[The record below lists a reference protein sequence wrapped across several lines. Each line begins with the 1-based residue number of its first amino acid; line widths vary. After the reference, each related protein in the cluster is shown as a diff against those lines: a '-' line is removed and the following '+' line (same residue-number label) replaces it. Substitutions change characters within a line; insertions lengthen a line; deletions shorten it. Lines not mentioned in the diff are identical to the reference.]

1 MGVEDR
7 GEVEE
12 IGDGLVAHRPIE
24 LRGELA
30 HRAAL
35 CDVELL
41 DRPTRRLGL
50 VAAEQCQRPSVRRP
64 GRRRDRTR
72 PRELPRAPGAR
83 CADGPRAGLLD
94 ERGAV
99 RAVGEEADPLAVR
112 GPEGAER
119 LVPRGQAGRLA
130 ARGRDDPGAHV
141 LVANAEPIEAP
152 GQVGDPPGDRTCGVA
167 DDEALVAARGEH
179 ENLGAVRRPL
189 REGRRAGKLRH
200 PRRLAAGERQDPRR
214 GRVVAASAHEEE
226 RTAVGRD
233 ARARVRGAVRQ
244 TLGSRAA
251 LEAHPPEPRGVLAVL
266 DGSAPVDGEA
276 AVGRDVD
283 ALDQDLP
290 LDVCRADRAHSCH
303 FPARRTG
310 MRAASCAIPVTETSS
325 PPNMKSMWTAL
336 RFNRST
342 SSGAD
347 RS

>member
-1 MGVEDR
+1 VGVEDR

-179 ENLGAVRRPL
+179 ENLGAVRRRAAGSTARAGRR
-189 REGRRAGKLRH
+189 RERPRRGANGRRARCAG
-200 PRRLAAGERQDPRR
+200 PRPR
-214 GRVVAASAHEEE
+214 GRSS
-226 RTAVGRD
+226 D
-233 ARARVRGAVRQ
+233 ARVAR
-244 TLGSRAA
+244 RARS
-251 LEAHPPEPRGVLAVL
+251 PPA
-266 DGSAPVDGEA
+266 
-276 AVGRDVD
+276 
-283 ALDQDLP
+283 
-290 LDVCRADRAHSCH
+290 RA
-303 FPARRTG
+303 ARRTCRPRRFG
-310 MRAASCAIPVTETSS
+310 ARRRRSCRRARRRCPG
-325 PPNMKSMWTAL
+325 
-336 RFNRST
+336 
-342 SSGAD
+342 SGPAA
-347 RS
+347 